1 MVESVGAY
9 DRAGRFRHHSEAPA
23 QLPGGSRS
31 GHSGASSQSLSPDG
45 FELSPP
51 GHVCAHAPEVPVSP
65 VGCLQALEDAL
76 SMLES
81 TSKMPGCYVSSA
93 SFLAK
98 EQHQRARDKLN
109 ALVHYSEHSHLTR
122 LGSFRKGSHELCREE
137 SVLHA
142 MNPK

>member
-1 MVESVGAY
+1 
-9 DRAGRFRHHSEAPA
+9 
-23 QLPGGSRS
+23 
-31 GHSGASSQSLSPDG
+31 
-45 FELSPP
+45 
-51 GHVCAHAPEVPVSP
+51 
-65 VGCLQALEDAL
+65 
-76 SMLES
+76 MLES
-81 TSKMPGCYVSSA
+81 TSKMPGCYVSSV

-109 ALVHYSEHSHLTR
+109 ALVHYSKHSHLTR